1 MVFVTGQAEVR
12 RLVKLLS
19 DIFPQEMPNT
29 ENEPKKELNL
39 DNFEAVPRK
48 KEEKTEENLESELHL
63 NEEDDEFGEFQ
74 DFDDHENF
82 EISTTALDKT
92 LPMVAL
98 PLYSVLSKS
107 EQKNVF
113 ENFEEPI
120 RKVVVATNVAETS
133 LTIPGESCP
142 SP

>member
-19 DIFPQEMPNT
+19 DIFPQEMPKT

-39 DNFEAVPRK
+39 DNFEAVPTK
-48 KEEKTEENLESELHL
+48 KEEKAEENLESELHL
-63 NEEDDEFGEFQ
+63 NEEDDEFGEFE

-107 EQKNVF
+107 EQKKVF

-133 LTIPGESCP
+133 LTIPGQS
-142 SP
+142 

>member
-19 DIFPQEMPNT
+19 EIFPQEMPKT
-29 ENEPKKELNL
+29 ENERKKELNL
-39 DNFEAVPRK
+39 DNFEAVPTK
-48 KEEKTEENLESELHL
+48 KEEKAEENRESELHL
-63 NEEDDEFGEFQ
+63 NEEDDEFGEFE

-92 LPMVAL
+92 LPMFAL

-107 EQKNVF
+107 EQKKVF

-133 LTIPGESCP
+133 LTIPGQS
-142 SP
+142 